1 MREVRIFFASMEN
14 HCVWDFFSRIPCLM
28 ILVKINST
36 RKQKGCNVFTVIEQ
50 DEDMVITHAQIMVK
64 EAFLQTVSD
73 HYQTW

>member
-1 MREVRIFFASMEN
+1 
-14 HCVWDFFSRIPCLM
+14 M

-50 DEDMVITHAQIMVK
+50 DEDMVITHAQIVFK